1 MTPFYVIFLWN
12 NPDLNNKTIEFLIFH
27 PAVRYVSCPLRAENV
42 SFDTKK
48 VTRKVC
54 KWVRNI
60 HFLLNVTF
68 DYFILGNLVVLG
80 LIINWMQ
87 SKMDRTMSRSV
98 WRWMEL
104 RMTASFER
112 NMIQNLYVSLLIK
125 EFLLGKFLI
134 CSFITNKLKLR
145 HIQNTHLYQ
154 DGDVLLYTSYHT
166 LELNLPENLRCF
178 PHLCLF
184 FYPLNRAV

>member
-1 MTPFYVIFLWN
+1 MTPFYVIFLWD

-87 SKMDRTMSRSV
+87 SKMDRAMSRSV

-134 CSFITNKLKLR
+134 CSFITNNWDTFKI
-145 HIQNTHLYQ
+145 HICIRMVMFCFIHHITH
-154 DGDVLLYTSYHT
+154 
-166 LELNLPENLRCF
+166 
-178 PHLCLF
+178 
-184 FYPLNRAV
+184 

>member
-1 MTPFYVIFLWN
+1 MTPFYVMFLWD

-27 PAVRYVSCPLRAENV
+27 LGVRHVSCPLRAENV
-42 SFDTKK
+42 SFDTRKA
-48 VTRKVC
+48 TRKVY

-60 HFLLNVTF
+60 HFFLNVTF

-125 EFLLGKFLI
+125 EFVLGNFLI
-134 CSFITNKLKLR
+134 CSFITNHSK
-145 HIQNTHLYQ
+145 
-154 DGDVLLYTSYHT
+154 YTSISGWW
-166 LELNLPENLRCF
+166 CF
-178 PHLCLF
+178 AL
-184 FYPLNRAV
+184 